1 MYSTLSRPPVNLHQD
16 FILSEM
22 GEMIE
27 TRKRRKQKCLKDH
40 TSQEEAK
47 AEDSSI
53 DTGPEECALK
63 DEQEQTPAED
73 IPPTDEEEITLKDGN
88 DARGNNAKSKPA
100 LHQWAKVFFGSW
112 AAIASGMLYAVY
124 LSTFHERKFWFSSR
138 QDLEREI
145 SFQADSG
152 LYYYYYKKMLQAT
165 SIQEGFFELTHDNKT
180 LSLRTLNS
188 VQQIGLYPEV
198 FAGILYRITG
208 SRETIEPVYFYI
220 GIIFGLQAVYVTA
233 LYVTSWM
240 LSGTWMAGMLTVIW
254 YIINRTDTTRVEHTV
269 PLRENWALP
278 YLALQVGAL
287 TGYLK
292 TNINSTMEVFSY
304 LLMCA
309 SAFAFIMMWE
319 MSHYVLFVQAFSLF
333 LLDCLDLIQSHKVT
347 EVHRMYLM
355 CLALGYFTQFRNSAL
370 LSSPLLSFIVGSHL
384 AKYIQQNLKKGHFVA
399 RLMKLLLH
407 FYLVFTV
414 SITLNLVIKKMLPQE
429 ENEHILKFFEAKFDL
444 NTTRDFSINL
454 LLCQETFQTPSQE
467 FFVRLT
473 QTCLLPFC
481 MSVLLICL
489 FSTLQVVAR
498 KFRDVPQ
505 KAADLSEMVMI
516 GERPEVVYHTLH
528 LLLFGSLALLF
539 QGLKYLWTPYAC
551 MFAAFGVCSPQ
562 LWMTV
567 FKWLRLKTVPPLL
580 LALVLSTAVPT
591 IIGFSI
597 WKDFFPDVM
606 SELSEL
612 KEFYDSD
619 TVELMN
625 WIKQTPSAAVFAGS
639 MQLMGTVKLCTG
651 RTVTTHP
658 LYSDRDLRKRTE
670 EIYQVYSRRSAEDIY
685 MILTSYKANYVI
697 IEEGICNDM
706 GSVKGCRVKDLVDV
720 ANGHALY
727 NEDVN
732 DTNYVFSLYGRFCHE
747 VKLDYSP
754 YINYF
759 TRVYWNQSYRV
770 YRVNTLIS
778 FQY

>member
-1 MYSTLSRPPVNLHQD
+1 MGCD
-16 FILSEM
+16 CEM
-22 GEMIE
+22 TEL
-27 TRKRRKQKCLKDH
+27 RKRTQKCVEE
-40 TSQEEAK
+40 SAIQEAAK
-47 AEDSSI
+47 PMVAGAADGESV
-53 DTGPEECALK
+53 PK
-63 DEQEQTPAED
+63 DEDEQICAEE
-73 IPPTDEEEITLKDGN
+73 IASKEEEEEKEARTEKLTLKDKTVSTGSK
-88 DARGNNAKSKPA
+88 DAKSKPA
-100 LHQWAKVFFGSW
+100 FHQWVKVFFGSW

-145 SFQADSG
+145 SFQEDSG

-165 SIQEGFFELTHDNKT
+165 SIQEGLFELMHDNKT

-188 VQQIGLYPEV
+188 VQQINLYPEV

-208 SRETIEPVYFYI
+208 SQEAIEPVYFYI

-240 LSGTWMAGMLTVIW
+240 LSGTWMAGMLTVVW
-254 YIINRTDTTRVEHTV
+254 YIINRIDTTRVEHTI

-278 YLALQVGAL
+278 YFALQVGAL

-292 TNINSTMEVFSY
+292 TNINSTMEVTDVY
-304 LLMCA
+304 
-309 SAFAFIMMWE
+309 
-319 MSHYVLFVQAFSLF
+319 
-333 LLDCLDLIQSHKVT
+333 
-347 EVHRMYLM
+347 RMYLV
-355 CLALGYFTQFRNSAL
+355 CLALGYFMQFRNSAL
-370 LSSPLLSFIVGSHL
+370 LASPLLSFIGGSHL

-414 SITLNLVIKKMLPQE
+414 SVTLNLVIKKMVPQE

-444 NTTRDFSINL
+444 NTTRDFNTNL

-467 FFVRLT
+467 FFIRLT

-481 MSVLLICL
+481 MSVWLICL
-489 FSTLQVVAR
+489 FSTLEVVSR

-505 KAADLSEMVMI
+505 KSDGSLENMVI
-516 GERPEVVYHTLH
+516 GERPEVVYHMFH
-528 LLLFGSLALLF
+528 MVLFGSLALMF

-551 MFAAFGVCSPQ
+551 MFAAFGVCSPEI
-562 LWMTV
+562 WMTV
-567 FKWLRLKTVPPLL
+567 FKWLRLRTVPPVL
-580 LALVLSTAVPT
+580 LALMLSTAVPT
-591 IIGFSI
+591 IIGFSM

-606 SELSEL
+606 AELSEL
-612 KEFYDSD
+612 EEFYDAD
-619 TVELMN
+619 TVELMS
-625 WIKQTPSAAVFAGS
+625 WIKRQTPTAAVFAGS

-685 MILTSYKANYVI
+685 MILMSYKADYFI

-706 GSVKGCRVKDLVDV
+706 GPVKGCRVKDLLDV
-720 ANGHALY
+720 ANGHILY
-727 NEDVN
+727 SDGDSDANSA
-732 DTNYVFSLYGRFCHE
+732 FSLYGRFCHE
-747 VKLDYSP
+747 IKLDYSP
-754 YINYF
+754 YVNYF
-759 TRVYWNQSYRV
+759 TRVYWNRSYRV

>member
-1 MYSTLSRPPVNLHQD
+1 
-16 FILSEM
+16 
-22 GEMIE
+22 MIE
-27 TRKRRKQKCLKDH
+27 TRKRRKQKCLEDH
-40 TSQEEAK
+40 TIQQEAKLEASSVDAHQEEFILEHEGEQTC
-47 AEDSSI
+47 AEEIASREEEEVPPKDKS
-53 DTGPEECALK
+53 DTGNK
-63 DEQEQTPAED
+63 DT
-73 IPPTDEEEITLKDGN
+73 
-88 DARGNNAKSKPA
+88 KSKPA

-208 SRETIEPVYFYI
+208 SREAIEPVYFYI

-278 YLALQVGAL
+278 YFALQVGAL

-319 MSHYVLFVQAFSLF
+319 ISHYVLFVQAFSLF
-333 LLDCLDLIQSHKVT
+333 LLDCLDLIQTRKVT
-347 EVHRMYLM
+347 EVYRMYLV

-370 LSSPLLSFIVGSHL
+370 LASPLLSFIGGSHL

-444 NTTRDFSINL
+444 NTTRDFSTNL

-467 FFVRLT
+467 FFIRLT
-473 QTCLLPFC
+473 QTCLFPFS

-489 FSTLQVVAR
+489 FSTLEVVAR

-505 KAADLSEMVMI
+505 RSDDLPDMVVI

-528 LLLFGSLALLF
+528 MVLFGSLALMF

-551 MFAAFGVCSPQ
+551 MFAAFGVCSPE

-567 FKWLRLKTVPPLL
+567 FKWLRLRRVPPLL

-612 KEFYDSD
+612 QEFYDSD

-625 WIKQTPSAAVFAGS
+625 WIKQTPTAAVFAGS

-685 MILTSYKANYVI
+685 MILMSYKANYVI

-706 GSVKGCRVKDLVDV
+706 GPVKGCRVKDLVDV
-720 ANGHALY
+720 ANGHILY
-727 NEDVN
+727 NEDDSN
-732 DTNYVFSLYGRFCHE
+732 TNYAFSLYGRFCHE
-747 VKLDYSP
+747 IKLDYSP

-759 TRVYWNQSYRV
+759 TRVYWNRSYRV

>member
-1 MYSTLSRPPVNLHQD
+1 
-16 FILSEM
+16 
-22 GEMIE
+22 MIE
-27 TRKRRKQKCLKDH
+27 TRKRSKQKCLEE
-40 TSQEEAK
+40 SAVREEAK
-47 AEDSSI
+47 LEESAAEACHEESSAKDASEQTSAEEI
-53 DTGPEECALK
+53 SSRAAEVTPNGKNDTGNK
-63 DEQEQTPAED
+63 GT
-73 IPPTDEEEITLKDGN
+73 KW
-88 DARGNNAKSKPA
+88 KPA

-198 FAGILYRITG
+198 FTGILYRITG
-208 SRETIEPVYFYI
+208 SGEAIEPVYFYI

-240 LSGTWMAGMLTVIW
+240 LSGTWMAGILTVVW

-278 YLALQVGAL
+278 YFALQVGAL

-292 TNINSTMEVFSY
+292 TNINCTMEVFSY

-319 MSHYVLFVQAFSLF
+319 ISHYVLFVQAFSLF
-333 LLDCLDLIQSHKVT
+333 LLDCLDLIQSRK
-347 EVHRMYLM
+347 
-355 CLALGYFTQFRNSAL
+355 
-370 LSSPLLSFIVGSHL
+370 
-384 AKYIQQNLKKGHFVA
+384 QNLKKGHFVT
-399 RLMKLLLH
+399 RVMKLLLH
-407 FYLVFTV
+407 FYLVFTI
-414 SITLNLVIKKMLPQE
+414 SIILNLIIKKILPQE

-444 NTTRDFSINL
+444 NTFRDFSTNL

-467 FFVRLT
+467 FFIRLT

-481 MSVLLICL
+481 MSVILICL
-489 FSTLQVVAR
+489 LSTLEVVAK
-498 KFRDVPQ
+498 KFRNVPQ
-505 KAADLSEMVMI
+505 KSDGVPDIVVI
-516 GERPEVVYHTLH
+516 GERPEVVYHMLH
-528 LLLFGSLALLF
+528 MVLFGSLALMF

-551 MFAAFGVCSPQ
+551 MFAAFGVCSPE

-567 FKWLRLKTVPPLL
+567 FKWLRLRTVPPLL

-591 IIGFSI
+591 IIGFRI
-597 WKDFFPDVM
+597 WKDFFPDAM

-612 KEFYDSD
+612 QEFFDSD

-625 WIKQTPSAAVFAGS
+625 WIIRQTPTASVFAGS

-651 RTVTTHP
+651 RTVTMHP
-658 LYSDRDLRKRTE
+658 LYSDRDMRKRTE

-685 MILTSYKANYVI
+685 MILVSYKADYVI

-706 GSVKGCRVKDLVDV
+706 GPVKGCRVKDLVDV
-720 ANGHALY
+720 ANGHILN
-727 NEDVN
+727 NEDDS
-732 DTNYVFSLYGRFCHE
+732 DTNYEFSLHGRFCHE
-747 VKLDYSP
+747 IKLDYSP

-759 TRVYWNQSYRV
+759 TRVYWNRSYRV
-770 YRVNTLIS
+770 YRINTLIS

>member
-1 MYSTLSRPPVNLHQD
+1 MDSGRSP
-16 FILSEM
+16 FIHRSSQART
-22 GEMIE
+22 GEMNE
-27 TRKRRKQKCLKDH
+27 MRKRRKQKCLEDC
-40 TSQEEAK
+40 TIQQEAQPEVSSVETFQ
-47 AEDSSI
+47 ED
-53 DTGPEECALK
+53 DG
-63 DEQEQTPAED
+63 EQTCA
-73 IPPTDEEEITLKDGN
+73 EEISSPKEGVTLKDKN
-88 DARGNNAKSKPA
+88 DTGTKYKKSKPA
-100 LHQWAKVFFGSW
+100 FHQWAKVFFGSW

-138 QDLEREI
+138 QDIEREI

-208 SRETIEPVYFYI
+208 SREVIEPVYFYI

-240 LSGTWMAGMLTVIW
+240 LSGTWMAGMLTVVW

-278 YLALQVGAL
+278 YFALQVGAL

-292 TNINSTMEVFSY
+292 TNINSTME
-304 LLMCA
+304 
-309 SAFAFIMMWE
+309 I
-319 MSHYVLFVQAFSLF
+319 
-333 LLDCLDLIQSHKVT
+333 T
-347 EVHRMYLM
+347 EVYRMYLV
-355 CLALGYFTQFRNSAL
+355 CLTLGYFTQFRNSAL
-370 LSSPLLSFIVGSHL
+370 LASPLLSFIGGSHL

-407 FYLVFTV
+407 FYLVLTV
-414 SITLNLVIKKMLPQE
+414 SIALNLVIKKILPQE

-444 NTTRDFSINL
+444 NTTRDFSTNL

-467 FFVRLT
+467 FFIRLT

-481 MSVLLICL
+481 TSVLLICL
-489 FSTLQVVAR
+489 FSTLEVVAR
-498 KFRDVPQ
+498 KFRNEPQ
-505 KAADLSEMVMI
+505 KSDGLPDVVVI
-516 GERPEVVYHTLH
+516 GERPEVVYHMLH
-528 LLLFGSLALLF
+528 MVLFGSLAVMF

-551 MFAAFGVCSPQ
+551 MFAAFGVCSPE

-567 FKWLRLKTVPPLL
+567 FRWLRLRTVPPLL

-591 IIGFSI
+591 IIGLSI

-612 KEFYDSD
+612 QEFYDSD

-625 WIKQTPSAAVFAGS
+625 WIKRQTPTAAVFAGS

-651 RTVTTHP
+651 RTVTVHP

-685 MILTSYKANYVI
+685 MILMSYKANYVI

-706 GSVKGCRVKDLVDV
+706 GPVKGCRVKDLVDV
-720 ANGHALY
+720 ANGHILY
-727 NEDVN
+727 SKDDHDVN
-732 DTNYVFSLYGRFCHE
+732 YAFSLYGRFCHE
-747 VKLDYSP
+747 IKLDYSP

-759 TRVYWNQSYRV
+759 TRVYWNRSYRI
-770 YRVNTLIS
+770 YRINTLIS

>member
-1 MYSTLSRPPVNLHQD
+1 MNVNATHKLN
-16 FILSEM
+16 LGCNTGRL

-27 TRKRRKQKCLKDH
+27 TRKRRKQKCLEECAVR
-40 TSQEEAK
+40 EEAK
-47 AEDSSI
+47 LEESAADACHEESPVKDVSEQTSAEEISLRAEEVTPNGKN
-53 DTGPEECALK
+53 DTGIK
-63 DEQEQTPAED
+63 GT
-73 IPPTDEEEITLKDGN
+73 KW
-88 DARGNNAKSKPA
+88 KPA

-124 LSTFHERKFWFSSR
+124 LSTFHERKFWFSSK
-138 QDLEREI
+138 QELEREI

-188 VQQIGLYPEV
+188 VQQISLYPEV
-198 FAGILYRITG
+198 FTGILYRITG
-208 SRETIEPVYFYI
+208 SGEAIEPVYFYI

-240 LSGTWMAGMLTVIW
+240 LSGTWMAGMLTVVW

-278 YLALQVGAL
+278 YFALQVGAL

-292 TNINSTMEVFSY
+292 TNINSTMEMFSY

-309 SAFAFIMMWE
+309 SAFAFIMIWE
-319 MSHYVLFVQAFSLF
+319 ISHYVLFVQAFSLF
-333 LLDCLDLIQSHKVT
+333 LLDCLDLIPSRKVT
-347 EVHRMYLM
+347 EVYRMYLV

-370 LSSPLLSFIVGSHL
+370 LASPLLSFICGSQL
-384 AKYIQQNLKKGHFVA
+384 AKYIQQNLKKGHLVA

-407 FYLVFTV
+407 FYLVFTI
-414 SITLNLVIKKMLPQE
+414 SIILNLVIKKILPQE
-429 ENEHILKFFEAKFDL
+429 ENELILKFFEAKFDL
-444 NTTRDFSINL
+444 NTTRDFSTNL

-467 FFVRLT
+467 FFIRLT

-481 MSVLLICL
+481 MSVMLICL
-489 FSTLQVVAR
+489 LSTLEVVAK
-498 KFRDVPQ
+498 KFRNVPQ
-505 KAADLSEMVMI
+505 KSDGVPDIVVI
-516 GERPEVVYHTLH
+516 GERPEVAYHMLH
-528 LLLFGSLALLF
+528 IVLFGSLALMF

-551 MFAAFGVCSPQ
+551 MFAAFGVCSPE

-567 FKWLRLKTVPPLL
+567 FKWLRLRTVPPLL

-591 IIGFSI
+591 IIAFSI

-612 KEFYDSD
+612 QEFYDSD

-625 WIKQTPSAAVFAGS
+625 WIKRQTPTAAVFAGS

-658 LYSDRDLRKRTE
+658 LYSDKDMRKRTE

-685 MILTSYKANYVI
+685 MILVSYKADYVI

-706 GSVKGCRVKDLVDV
+706 GPVKGCRVKDLVDV
-720 ANGHALY
+720 ANGHILH
-727 NEDVN
+727 NEDDS
-732 DTNYVFSLYGRFCHE
+732 DTNYAFSLYGRFCHE
-747 VKLDYSP
+747 IELDYSP

-759 TRVYWNQSYRV
+759 TRVYWNRSYRV
-770 YRVNTLIS
+770 YRINTLIS
-778 FQY
+778 FQYR